1 MSGPGRRALRS
12 LSELYNTRSGAQA
25 AGGSAPP
32 QGTRRRV
39 RRRSRAPPPP
49 PDPSE
54 RLEEQVDEQAHQG
67 GDEHAQA
74 HQGGDEA
81 DEEDEQARQGEDEA
95 DEEDEQARQGEDE
108 QVLARQGEDEADE
121 EDEQEDEA
129 GGSETSSGVY
139 QRGPAS
145 LPDRP
150 PAALRPVI
158 RPIGQQ
164 YVTYT
169 FFCYYV

>member
-81 DEEDEQARQGEDEA
+81 DEEDEQARQGEDE
-95 DEEDEQARQGEDE
+95 

>member
-1 MSGPGRRALRS
+1 M
-12 LSELYNTRSGAQA
+12 
-25 AGGSAPP
+25 
-32 QGTRRRV
+32 
-39 RRRSRAPPPP
+39 
-49 PDPSE
+49 
-54 RLEEQVDEQAHQG
+54 DEQAHQG

-74 HQGGDEA
+74 HQGG
-81 DEEDEQARQGEDEA
+81 DEA

-121 EDEQEDEA
+121 EDEQEDEV
-129 GGSETSSGVY
+129 GGSETSSSVY